1 MPDILNR
8 LTDRA
13 ALEAALA
20 ARRRTDLID
29 AEALARTIKAK
40 VIGQDRA
47 IDEMAKTLRRRS
59 AMDNRGKPLGV
70 FCLAGPPGVGKTY
83 CAKVMAEALDRP
95 FKQFDMSSAGT
106 AEGASTLF
114 GAPEMYQGSKG
125 QLTSFLRDF
134 PTGIVLLDEFEKSI
148 PEVMR
153 RFLTAWNDGFVTEAR
168 GGGAIDCTKAVFILT
183 TNAAFEAVAKAA
195 IEYAE
200 DRDQLQRTAK
210 TLLGDVGFPPEVL
223 SRIDRVFAFAPLGGI
238 ENAAMIALEINAL
251 VKNYRLLL
259 ADKEVHGVAGI
270 ATEVFL
276 RIDERANATEGGV
289 REVVRLI
296 EDEIA
301 DHLIEAQEHGYQV
314 VALGTD
320 ALGRV
325 TVQGVLTP

>member
-13 ALEAALA
+13 ALEAALN
-20 ARRRTDLID
+20 ARRRTDIID
-29 AEALARTIKAK
+29 SEALATAVKAK
-40 VIGQDRA
+40 VIGQDKA

-59 AMDNRGKPLGV
+59 AMDSRGKPLGV

-83 CAKVMAEALDRP
+83 CAKTMAEALDRP

-134 PTGIVLLDEFEKSI
+134 PNGIVLLDEFEKSI

-168 GGGAIDCTKAVFILT
+168 GGAAIDCTKAIFFLT
-183 TNAAFEAVAKAA
+183 TNAAFEAIAKAA
-195 IEYAE
+195 VEYAE
-200 DRDQLQRTAK
+200 DRDQLQRVSKA
-210 TLLGDVGFPPEVL
+210 LLGDAGFPPEVL

-238 ENAAMIALEINAL
+238 DNAAMVALEVNAL
-251 VKNYRLLL
+251 VKNYRLSL
-259 ADKEVHGVAGI
+259 ADKSQHGVAGI

-276 RIDERANATEGGV
+276 RIDERAGAADGGV
-289 REVVRLI
+289 REVIRLI

-301 DHLIEAQEHGYQV
+301 DSLIDAQEQGYAV
-314 VALGTD
+314 VSLATD
-320 ALGRV
+320 ASGRIV
-325 TVQGVLTP
+325 VEGVPTP